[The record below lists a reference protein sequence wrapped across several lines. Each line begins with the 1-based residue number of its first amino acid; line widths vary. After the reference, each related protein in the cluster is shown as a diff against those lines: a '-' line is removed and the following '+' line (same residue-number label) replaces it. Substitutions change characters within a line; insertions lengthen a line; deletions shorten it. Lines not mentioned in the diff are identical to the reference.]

1 MFDSKH
7 VLSIILDGNW
17 RVSGDDE
24 SEELGFSNV
33 EDMFIYV
40 DKLLEKGVD
49 IFRVH
54 DVQETKQAINIYKKI
69 LCSK

>member
-24 SEELGFSNV
+24 SKELGFSSV

-40 DKLLEKGVD
+40 DGLLEKGVD
-49 IFRVH
+49 IDQIFFP
-54 DVQETKQAINIYKKI
+54 ENSLI
-69 LCSK
+69 

>member
-24 SEELGFSNV
+24 SEELGFSDV
-33 EDMFIYV
+33 ENMFRYV
-40 DKLLEKGVD
+40 DILLEKGVD
-49 IFRVH
+49 IDQIFFP
-54 DVQETKQAINIYKKI
+54 ENSLI
-69 LCSK
+69 